1 MPTLR
6 TYPLA
11 NSAILRLNSERSY
24 INVAPDYQR
33 DGDVWTLEKKQ
44 LLIDSIIND
53 YDIPKLY
60 FHALSANQKEKE
72 GKQFDFA
79 IIDGRQRI
87 ETIWKFIDG
96 DFPLATD
103 FEYFADPKLELG
115 GLTYAE
121 IAEFFPRIKIRFD
134 SYSLPVVCV
143 ETEDTDLIEDMFS
156 RLNEAVPLNAAE
168 KRSAIGGPMAQAI
181 KDISVQNFFVKNVR
195 FSDSRYRHREVAARL
210 LFLEYSR
217 DVYGKILDTKKPY
230 LDDMVRKAK
239 DGEYG
244 HTETLQIIVT
254 NVLNVLSG
262 VFVERDYLLR
272 SQSIVPVVYL
282 TAQLAVEKDTMAR
295 FQRHRIAEF
304 YASLETNRKLAEEDI
319 SKANFELLE
328 FDRMSQQG
336 TNDAAS
342 IRERARILA
351 DHLQIS
357 PLAVGSPDTE

>member
-11 NSAILRLNSERSY
+11 NSAILRLNSERSF

-60 FHALSANQKEKE
+60 FHALSPDQKEKE
-72 GKQFDFA
+72 GGKFDFS

-96 DFPLATD
+96 DFALASD
-103 FEYFADPKLELG
+103 FEYFADPKIGLA

-121 IAEFFPRIKIRFD
+121 IAESYPRIKIRFD

-168 KRSAIGGPMAQAI
+168 KRSAIGGPMAQVI
-181 KDISVQNFFVKNVR
+181 KDVSVHVFFARNVL

-217 DVYGKILDTKKPY
+217 DVYGKVLDTKKPY
-230 LDDMVRKAK
+230 LDDMVRKSK

-244 HTETLQIIVT
+244 QSDKLKLIVNSVLDVLTNIFTEK
-254 NVLNVLSG
+254 
-262 VFVERDYLLR
+262 DYLLR
-272 SQSIVPVVYL
+272 SQSIIPVVYL
-282 TAQLAVEKDTMAR
+282 TAQLASSNDEMTLFK
-295 FQRHRIAEF
+295 RHKIEEF
-304 YASLETNRKLAEEDI
+304 YSSLVTNRILAEEDI

-351 DHLQIS
+351 EHLGINRIRI
-357 PLAVGSPDTE
+357 

>member
-1 MPTLR
+1 MSTIR

-11 NSAILRLNSERSY
+11 NSAILRVNSERSF
-24 INVAPDYQR
+24 INVSPDYQR

-60 FHALSANQKEKE
+60 FHALSPTQKKKE
-72 GKQFDFA
+72 GLKFDFA

-96 DFPLATD
+96 EFALADDFD
-103 FEYFADPKLELG
+103 YFADPKVKLG
-115 GLTYAE
+115 GMTYTE
-121 IAEFFPRIKIRFD
+121 IGESYPRQKIRFD
-134 SYSLPVVCV
+134 SYSLPIVCV

-168 KRSAIGGPMAQAI
+168 KRSAIGGAMAQCI
-181 KDISVQNFFVKNVR
+181 KDLAIHKFFTRNVR

-217 DVYGKILDTKKPY
+217 DVYDRILDTKKPY

-239 DGEYG
+239 SGEFANTSVLQATV
-244 HTETLQIIVT
+244 TEVLDALTEVFTEEDTL
-254 NVLNVLSG
+254 LK
-262 VFVERDYLLR
+262 

-282 TAQLAVEKDTMAR
+282 VAQLAIRNNRMAHFKR
-295 FQRHRIAEF
+295 SKIRSF
-304 YASLETNRKLAEEDI
+304 YESLETNRVLAEEDI

-342 IRERARILA
+342 IRERARILSE
-351 DHLQIS
+351 HLKLGPINI
-357 PLAVGSPDTE
+357 

>member
-1 MPTLR
+1 MSVLR
-6 TYPLA
+6 TYPLPS
-11 NSAILRLNSERSY
+11 SAILRLNSERTF
-24 INVAPDYQR
+24 INTAPLYQR

-44 LLIDSIIND
+44 LLIDSILND

-60 FHALSANQKEKE
+60 FHALSPDQKKE
-72 GKQFDFA
+72 ADGQFDFA

-96 DFPLATD
+96 EFALADD
-103 FEYFADPKLELG
+103 FEYFADPTQNLA
-115 GLTYAE
+115 GLTYTE
-121 IAEFFPRIKIRFD
+121 IAESFPRLKIRFD

-181 KDISVQNFFVKNVR
+181 KDISSHTFFTNNVA
-195 FSDSRYRHREVAARL
+195 FSNSRYRYREVAARL

-217 DVYGKILDTKKPY
+217 DVYGRILDTKKPY

-239 DGEYG
+239 SGEYIEVG
-244 HTETLQIIVT
+244 KLQQIVFG
-254 NVLNVLSG
+254 VLNDLSA
-262 VFVERDYLLR
+262 VFIQRDDLLR
-272 SQSIVPVVYL
+272 SQAAVPVYYL
-282 TAQLAVEKDTMAR
+282 TAQVAIKNNSMILFRHKKIENFYDQLIQNRRLA
-295 FQRHRIAEF
+295 
-304 YASLETNRKLAEEDI
+304 ETNL

-351 DHLQIS
+351 TQLGINYPES
-357 PLAVGSPDTE
+357 

>member
-1 MPTLR
+1 MSTIR

-11 NSAILRLNSERSY
+11 NSAILRLNSERDF
-24 INVAPDYQR
+24 INVSPDYQR

-60 FHALSANQKEKE
+60 FHALSPTQKKKE
-72 GKQFDFA
+72 GLKFDFA

-96 DFPLATD
+96 DFALADD
-103 FEYFADPKLELG
+103 FDYFADPKVKLG
-115 GLTYAE
+115 GMTYAE
-121 IAEFFPRIKIRFD
+121 IGETYPRLKIRFD

-168 KRSAIGGPMAQAI
+168 KRSAIGGVMAQCI
-181 KDISVQNFFVKNVR
+181 KEVAVHPFFTRNAR
-195 FSDSRYRHREVAARL
+195 FSDTRYRHREVAARL

-217 DVYGKILDTKKPY
+217 DVYERILDTKKPY

-239 DGEYG
+239 MGEFAG
-244 HTETLQIIVT
+244 TGALQTTVTE
-254 NVLNVLSG
+254 VLDALTG
-262 VFVERDYLLR
+262 VFAEQDVLLR

-282 TAQLAVEKDTMAR
+282 SAQLAIRNRRMQR
-295 FQRHRIAEF
+295 FKRSRIQAF
-304 YASLETNRKLAEEDI
+304 YESIETNRRLAEDDI

-342 IRERARILA
+342 IRERARILSE
-351 DHLQIS
+351 HLELGPTNI
-357 PLAVGSPDTE
+357 

>member
-6 TYPLA
+6 TYPLP
-11 NSAILRLNSERSY
+11 NSAILRLNSERSF

-60 FHALSANQKEKE
+60 FHALSPAQKEKE
-72 GKQFDFA
+72 GGKFDFA

-87 ETIWKFIDG
+87 ETIWSYIDG
-96 DFPLATD
+96 EFALDPE
-103 FEYFADPKLELG
+103 FEYFADPKVKLG
-115 GLTYAE
+115 GLTYTELAE
-121 IAEFFPRIKIRFD
+121 SYPRLKIRFD
-134 SYSLPVVCV
+134 SYTLPVVCV

-168 KRSAIGGPMAQAI
+168 RRSAIGGPMAQAI
-181 KDISVQNFFVKNVR
+181 KDIAAHPFFVRNVR

-217 DVYGKILDTKKPY
+217 ELYGKILDTKKPY

-239 DGEYG
+239 AGEFAK
-244 HTETLQIIVT
+244 TEHLKAIVDK
-254 NVLNVLSG
+254 VLTVLSE
-262 VFVERDYLLR
+262 VFTDRDSLLR
-272 SQSIVPVVYL
+272 SLSVVPVVYL
-282 TAQLAVEKDTMAR
+282 TAQLAVEKNVLNLFR
-295 FQRHRIAEF
+295 RRRIEEF
-304 YASLETNRKLAEEDI
+304 YDSLETNRRIAANDI
-319 SKANFELLE
+319 SRANFELLE

-342 IRERARILA
+342 IRERCRILA
-351 DHLQIS
+351 DHLDIEKS
-357 PLAVGSPDTE
+357 PE

>member
-1 MPTLR
+1 M
-6 TYPLA
+6 
-11 NSAILRLNSERSY
+11 SLRL
-24 INVAPDYQR
+24 QR

-60 FHALSANQKEKE
+60 FHALSADQKKEE

-103 FEYFADPKLELG
+103 FEYFADPNLKLG

-121 IAEFFPRIKIRFD
+121 IAEFLPRIKIRFD

-181 KDISVQNFFVKNVR
+181 KDIAIQT
-195 FSDSRYRHREVAARL
+195 
-210 LFLEYSR
+210 FL
-217 DVYGKILDTKKPY
+217 
-230 LDDMVRKAK
+230 
-239 DGEYG
+239 
-244 HTETLQIIVT
+244 
-254 NVLNVLSG
+254 
-262 VFVERDYLLR
+262 
-272 SQSIVPVVYL
+272 
-282 TAQLAVEKDTMAR
+282 
-295 FQRHRIAEF
+295 
-304 YASLETNRKLAEEDI
+304 
-319 SKANFELLE
+319 
-328 FDRMSQQG
+328 
-336 TNDAAS
+336 
-342 IRERARILA
+342 
-351 DHLQIS
+351 
-357 PLAVGSPDTE
+357 

>member
-1 MPTLR
+1 MSTIR

-11 NSAILRLNSERSY
+11 NSAILRLNSERSF
-24 INVAPDYQR
+24 INVSPDYQR

-44 LLIDSIIND
+44 LLIDSIMND

-60 FHALSANQKEKE
+60 FHALSPTQKEKE
-72 GKQFDFA
+72 GLKFDFA

-96 DFPLATD
+96 DFALADD
-103 FEYFADPKLELG
+103 FEYFADPKVKLG
-115 GLTYAE
+115 GMTYAE
-121 IAEFFPRIKIRFD
+121 VAESNPRLKIRFD
-134 SYSLPVVCV
+134 SYTLPVVCV

-168 KRSAIGGPMAQAI
+168 KRSAIGGVMAQCI
-181 KDISVQNFFVKNVR
+181 KDVSAHRFFTRNVR
-195 FSDSRYRHREVAARL
+195 FSSSRYRHREVAARL

-217 DVYGKILDTKKPY
+217 DVYERILDTKKPY

-239 DGEYG
+239 SGEYTNTPALQAAV
-244 HTETLQIIVT
+244 TEVLDALTAIFTEEDTL
-254 NVLNVLSG
+254 LK
-262 VFVERDYLLR
+262 
-272 SQSIVPVVYL
+272 SQSVVPVFYL
-282 TAQLAVEKDTMAR
+282 AAQLAIRNNLM
-295 FQRHRIAEF
+295 AEF
-304 YASLETNRKLAEEDI
+304 KRSKISSFYESLEINRALAADDI

-342 IRERARILA
+342 IRERARILSE
-351 DHLQIS
+351 HLKLGPINI
-357 PLAVGSPDTE
+357 

>member
-1 MPTLR
+1 MSTIR

-11 NSAILRLNSERSY
+11 NSAILRLNSERSF
-24 INVAPDYQR
+24 INVSPEYQR

-60 FHALSANQKEKE
+60 FHALSPAQKKKE
-72 GKQFDFA
+72 GLKFDFA

-96 DFPLATD
+96 EFALADDFD
-103 FEYFADPKLELG
+103 YFADPKVKLG
-115 GLTYAE
+115 GMTYAE
-121 IAEFFPRIKIRFD
+121 IGESYPRQKIRFD
-134 SYSLPVVCV
+134 SYSLPVICV

-168 KRSAIGGPMAQAI
+168 KRSALGGPMALCI
-181 KDISVQNFFVKNVR
+181 KDLALHEFFKRNVR

-217 DVYGKILDTKKPY
+217 DVYERILDTKKPY

-239 DGEYG
+239 SGAYSNTG
-244 HTETLQIIVT
+244 TLKSIVT
-254 NVLNVLSG
+254 KVLDSLAK
-262 VFVERDYLLR
+262 VFTDEDTLLR
-272 SQSIVPVVYL
+272 SQGVIPVIYL
-282 TAQLAVEKDTMAR
+282 VAQLAIRNKRMDR
-295 FQRHRIAEF
+295 FKRSKIKSF
-304 YASLETNRKLAEEDI
+304 YESLETNRALAEGDI

-342 IRERARILA
+342 IRERARILSE
-351 DHLQIS
+351 HLKLGPNNI
-357 PLAVGSPDTE
+357 